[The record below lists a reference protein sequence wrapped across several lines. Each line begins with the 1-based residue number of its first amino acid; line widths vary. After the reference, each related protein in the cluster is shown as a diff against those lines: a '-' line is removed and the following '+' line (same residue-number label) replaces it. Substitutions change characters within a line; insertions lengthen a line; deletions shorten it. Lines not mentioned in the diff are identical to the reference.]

1 VEIVFKDGIGYDPT
15 KLIGF
20 GPWSRRL
27 TLGIRYGDDC
37 CRLAGY
43 SEVKVSCGSVPTNA
57 ALAVTVELLARS
69 RLHSTYHSKSA
80 PDHFSSGKLA
90 TRQQSPRQSAKES
103 YNAPMKIGIVA
114 ALALLLSFG
123 ESPVC
128 AQSEK
133 AQTTIALV
141 GGTLIDVA
149 NFGHSTHDIPNAVVV
164 LRAGKIEAAGPAALV
179 KVPRGARTID
189 STGTYILPGLVDGFA
204 GLNSQVQANAWL
216 YMGVTT
222 IVGFQDERR
231 GILKLDAHPS
241 PHIYLLEGA
250 GFIDQYSLLMSLPH
264 WSSKLK
270 KGEEFYNLSEP
281 ETKAQIEELAARG
294 TRAVWVG
301 QDLSAEQTKF
311 IIVECHRF
319 GLITYGEFI
328 ATPYSDALKDG
339 VDLLLH
345 MSRYE
350 LGLISPRLQEPLVQD
365 PFGAGLASAY
375 AYLRQLDPGDAS
387 ITAYGKQ
394 ISASRA
400 VLMPTLSL
408 SYLQLPNHRNLWK
421 EPAASILDPKGL
433 HLPSDPV
440 TGEATAKYSSND
452 PRHLTTEDDAR
463 FWSINRALQ
472 VARPINLTGTGSPAF
487 GTMPGI
493 SMHTELELLVRLG
506 LTPREALAA
515 ATSNYSE
522 RFGWHELG
530 LVEAGRRADL
540 LILAADPTADISNT
554 RNIQSVVL
562 DGVVLD
568 RPALLNL
575 ARQKN

>member
-1 VEIVFKDGIGYDPT
+1 VYRVLLSIEPPV
-15 KLIGF
+15 
-20 GPWSRRL
+20 
-27 TLGIRYGDDC
+27 
-37 CRLAGY
+37 
-43 SEVKVSCGSVPTNA
+43 VSGLP
-57 ALAVTVELLARS
+57 
-69 RLHSTYHSKSA
+69 LH
-80 PDHFSSGKLA
+80 A
-90 TRQQSPRQSAKES
+90 TTPRQSARKS

-114 ALALLLSFG
+114 ALALLLSFA

-128 AQSEK
+128 TRSDK
-133 AQTTIALV
+133 AQTAIALV

-149 NFGHSTHDIPNAVVV
+149 NFGHSAHDIPNGVVV

-179 KVPRGARTID
+179 KIPRDAKTID

-241 PHIYLLEGA
+241 PHIYRLDGA
-250 GFIDQYSLLMSLPH
+250 GFIDQYSLLMSLPQ

-270 KGEEFYNLSEP
+270 KGEDFQNLSEQ

-294 TRAVWVG
+294 TRAIWIG
-301 QDLSAEQTKF
+301 QDLTAEQTKF
-311 IIVECHRF
+311 IIAECHRF

-339 VDLLLH
+339 IDVLLH

-350 LGLISPRLQEPLVQD
+350 LGLIPSRLQEPLVRD
-365 PFGAGLASAY
+365 PFGAALAPAY
-375 AYLRQLDPGDAS
+375 AYLRQLDPADPS
-387 ITAYGKQ
+387 IAEYGRQ
-394 ISASRA
+394 ISTSRTA
-400 VLMPTLSL
+400 LMPTVSL
-408 SYLQLPNHRNLWK
+408 SYLQLPNHRNLWR

-433 HLPSDPV
+433 HQPSDPV
-440 TGEATAKYSSND
+440 TGEATKKYSTD
-452 PRHLTTEDDAR
+452 DQRHLATDDDAR
-463 FWSINRALQ
+463 FFSINRTLQ
-472 VARPINLTGTGSPAF
+472 VAHPVNLTGTGSPAF

-530 LVEAGRRADL
+530 LVGAGRRADL
-540 LILAADPTADISNT
+540 LILAADPTADILNT